1 LDQLVVSTLEVPS
14 VLNLLTRQIHPVGL
28 VTGFLVFV
36 ACGSGSGSAFGGPAD
51 PSTNARGTA
60 ASEIAFVRHPLDGF
74 SGPVAVAS
82 GTPPYVVGTANDGSG
97 NLTVLDLTAIGLESL
112 YHSPRVAYGLGT
124 ADFSGDGLPDVIS
137 AVYSPTHIDSSAQLY
152 LGSASGLFSQDVTF
166 GSQYVNDTGG
176 VGYRG
181 RTETVVVADFNN
193 GGAVDVFLPTYTYL
207 DSVHDLSGVAAFTH
221 SGPPPNVYNAYQ
233 SFLLLNDGSGN
244 FSEQAVAAGISM
256 HSTLSGLS
264 PQSTDPEGNQPEG
277 AQAVDFNRDGLID
290 LYVGGHMFINQGVD
304 ANGVPHFKDM
314 ASTWGLTQT
323 VLRQTPP
330 WDSTD
335 AIPDNWLVTDEGVK
349 FLDWNNDGFLDLLLF
364 RWAWGPAHGARLFEF
379 NGSQFVERL
388 YALDSQTATCQ
399 KPATQPAAF
408 FQSSRPLTTSSPAA
422 GINAYDLDND
432 GLEDVLTSGDST
444 GSAIFRNNGCGFVEV
459 PASEPGGVQGG
470 GGGMTMADLDG
481 DGKID
486 FIYPEAATHAYYINT
501 TKTPVPSSFSVEV
514 VGPHGE
520 RNQYGRVIQVHPPG
534 TPQIYTRVVDSGSG
548 YLSQNQYPILV
559 GTAYRGPHS
568 VKVFFA
574 PLAKCTYGGPPCK
587 PVVLTFS
594 IAPGEHAM
602 AYAPAAAHP
611 SGCAVIV
618 SGTDDDRGESADPA
632 EMRVARPPP
641 YGVAADVS
649 TVRSEPHTVGC
660 AMHSAAR
667 RRQE

>member
-1 LDQLVVSTLEVPS
+1 MLTLLSRRCELVVYVC
-14 VLNLLTRQIHPVGL
+14 V
-28 VTGFLVFV
+28 VTGLPLLGG
-36 ACGSGSGSAFGGPAD
+36 CGSKGSATVGPD
-51 PSTNARGTA
+51 PLA
-60 ASEIAFVRHPLDGF
+60 ALDPAAKQISFVRHELQGLT
-74 SGPVAVAS
+74 GAAAVS
-82 GTPPYVVGTANDGSG
+82 FDTPPHPVGTANDGSG
-97 NLTVLDLTAIGLESL
+97 NLSVLDLTALGLAGV
-112 YHSPRVAYGLGT
+112 YRAPRVAYGVGT
-124 ADFSGDGLPDVIS
+124 ADFDGDGVPDAIS
-137 AVYSPTHIDSSAQLY
+137 AVYSPTNVDSFAY
-152 LGSASGLFSQDVTF
+152 LFRGNAAAPFSLDATFGTQYVDASGNT
-166 GSQYVNDTGG
+166 
-176 VGYRG
+176 GYRG

-193 GGAVDVFLPTYTYL
+193 EGAVDVFLPTYTYL

-379 NGSQFVERL
+379 NGSQFIERL

-399 KPATQPAAF
+399 KPATQQTSF
-408 FQSSRPLTTSSPAA
+408 FWSSRPTTTNSASA

-432 GLEDVLTSGDST
+432 GLEDVVVSGDAS
-444 GSAIFRNNGCGFVEV
+444 GASVFSNYGCGFVEV
-459 PASEPGGVQGG
+459 PAGGLTGTPGG
-470 GGGMTMADLDG
+470 GGGMALADLDA

-486 FIYPEAATHAYYINT
+486 VIYPEAVTHAYYTNT
-501 TKTPVPSSFSVEV
+501 TPTPTPSSFTVEV
-514 VGPHGE
+514 DGPNGE
-520 RNQYGRVIQVHPPG
+520 HNQYGRVIQVFPPG
-534 TPQIYTRVVDSGSG
+534 TSQIYTRVVDSGSG
-548 YLSQNQYPILV
+548 YVAQNQYPILV
-559 GTAYRGPHS
+559 GTPFTGSHT
-568 VKVFFA
+568 VKVYFA
-574 PLAKCTYGGPPCK
+574 PLAGCAYGGPPCA
-587 PVVLTFS
+587 PAVLSFS
-594 IAPGEHAM
+594 IMPGQHAT
-602 AYAPAAAHP
+602 AYAPSAAHP
-611 SGCAVIV
+611 TGTVAIV
-618 SGTDDDRGESADPA
+618 AG
-632 EMRVARPPP
+632 
-641 YGVAADVS
+641 
-649 TVRSEPHTVGC
+649 H
-660 AMHSAAR
+660 
-667 RRQE
+667 